1 MTPFFTQHGSCIGAP
16 QALKKENIT
25 VTEQLRSLNYDSAT
39 IRVQGAGRR
48 TDMPRGSQPF
58 EQDFILH
65 TQAEK
70 HVRQATQ
77 YTQLHAAL
85 VPVPDEDIWEWE
97 TSLDGEQVVDKLLD
111 EDYATVWE
119 SILERL

>member
-1 MTPFFTQHGSCIGAP
+1 
-16 QALKKENIT
+16 
-25 VTEQLRSLNYDSAT
+25 
-39 IRVQGAGRR
+39 
-48 TDMPRGSQPF
+48 MPRRSQPF

-65 TQAEK
+65 TQSEI

-111 EDYATVWE
+111 QEYATVWE